1 MDPFL
6 GETSLRHD
14 GRDGSIF
21 ATTLDG
27 RPVALKKYHN
37 DDAFCTE
44 TMAYDCIARCDAL
57 AGRVPRYHGPR
68 ASGSD
73 KAILLELL
81 REPDLARASQRLS
94 SDELRRYHEQL
105 RQTILLLHDQARLYH
120 GDIRRE
126 NIIIQDG
133 KALLLD
139 FSAARLQADLDAGEW
154 KEGKAGRPRRARLAL
169 PHVAV
174 GLYLRDLVT
183 AAAAPQHRP
192 VDQTKV
198 KQLLDIIHQPH
209 RNLLAAVQECVPEPE
224 PEVALAL
231 EKGLQTNSHHF
242 SARNVLLA
250 CIKRTEQ
257 PSAPLSPRRRSD
269 PSTDVL
275 FILRH
280 RAAQC
285 AAFHEVLASPSAP
298 GNSRPEQDASALF
311 VAATDYFLAAH
322 AENSP
327 LHPTVLDLRLEHAV
341 HVSYQLRPDD
351 AAAICTEA
359 LDPLFGPGTADSNA
373 PSTCGSSAV
382 RHIAFLLE
390 TLVPRVGDGR
400 LKERAECLLKRAR
413 EVGIL
418 VGDTDGER

>member
-21 ATTLDG
+21 ATTLNG
-27 RPVALKKYHN
+27 RPIALKKYHN
-37 DDAFCTE
+37 NDVFCTE

-81 REPDLARASQRLS
+81 REPDLTRA
-94 SDELRRYHEQL
+94 
-105 RQTILLLHDQARLYH
+105 
-120 GDIRRE
+120 
-126 NIIIQDG
+126 
-133 KALLLD
+133 
-139 FSAARLQADLDAGEW
+139 SAARLQADLDAGEW
-154 KEGKAGRPRRARLAL
+154 KEGKADDLAEL
-169 PHVAV
+169 DWLFRILRSDYAAQD
-174 GLYLRDLVT
+174 LRDLVT

-192 VDQTKV
+192 VNQTKV

-231 EKGLQTNSHHF
+231 AKGLQTNSHHF

-257 PSAPLSPRRRSD
+257 PSALLSPRRRSD

-285 AAFHEVLASPSAP
+285 AAFYEVLASPSAP

-327 LHPTVLDLRLEHAV
+327 LHPTVLNLRLEHAV

-373 PSTCGSSAV
+373 PSTCGSLAV

-390 TLVPRVGDGR
+390 TLVPWVGDGR

>member
-1 MDPFL
+1 M
-6 GETSLRHD
+6 
-14 GRDGSIF
+14 
-21 ATTLDG
+21 
-27 RPVALKKYHN
+27 
-37 DDAFCTE
+37 
-44 TMAYDCIARCDAL
+44 
-57 AGRVPRYHGPR
+57 
-68 ASGSD
+68 
-73 KAILLELL
+73 
-81 REPDLARASQRLS
+81 
-94 SDELRRYHEQL
+94 
-105 RQTILLLHDQARLYH
+105 
-120 GDIRRE
+120 
-126 NIIIQDG
+126 
-133 KALLLD
+133 
-139 FSAARLQADLDAGEW
+139 
-154 KEGKAGRPRRARLAL
+154 
-169 PHVAV
+169 
-174 GLYLRDLVT
+174 
-183 AAAAPQHRP
+183 
-192 VDQTKV
+192 
-198 KQLLDIIHQPH
+198 
-209 RNLLAAVQECVPEPE
+209 PEPE

-231 EKGLQTNSHHF
+231 AKGLQTNSHYF

-250 CIKRTEQ
+250 YIKRTEQ

-298 GNSRPEQDASALF
+298 GNSRPEQDASVLF
-311 VAATDYFLAAH
+311 VAAH
-322 AENSP
+322 AENSS

-359 LDPLFGPGTADSNA
+359 LDPLFRPGTADSNA

>member
-1 MDPFL
+1 MNPRL

-37 DDAFCTE
+37 DDAFRTE
-44 TMAYDCIARCDAL
+44 TTVYDCIARCDAL

-81 REPDLARASQRLS
+81 REPDL
-94 SDELRRYHEQL
+94 
-105 RQTILLLHDQARLYH
+105 TILLLHDQAHLYH

-139 FSAARLQADLDAGEW
+139 FSAARLQAGLDAEEW
-154 KEGKAGRPRRARLAL
+154 YEGKGDDLGELDLLFRMLRSDYAAQD
-169 PHVAV
+169 
-174 GLYLRDLVT
+174 LRDLVT

-198 KQLLDIIHQPH
+198 KQLLDTVHQPH

-224 PEVALAL
+224 PELALAL
-231 EKGLQTNSHHF
+231 AKGLQTNSHHF

-257 PSAPLSPRRRSD
+257 PSTPLSPPRRSE
-269 PSTDVL
+269 PSNDLL
-275 FILRH
+275 FTLKH

-285 AAFHEVLASPSAP
+285 AAFHKVLASPSAP
-298 GNSRPEQDASALF
+298 GNSRPEHDASALF

-327 LHPTVLDLRLEHAV
+327 LHPTVLDLRLKHAV
-341 HVSYQLRPDD
+341 HVSHQLRPDD

-373 PSTCGSSAV
+373 PSARGSSAV
-382 RHIAFLLE
+382 RHIALLLE
-390 TLVPRVGDGR
+390 MLVPRVGDGR

-418 VGDTDGER
+418 MEDTDGER

>member
-6 GETSLRHD
+6 GETSLWYD

-27 RPVALKKYHN
+27 RPVPLKKYHN

-105 RQTILLLHDQARLYH
+105 RQIILLLHDQARLYH

-154 KEGKAGRPRRARLAL
+154 KEGKADDLAEL
-169 PHVAV
+169 DWLFRMLRSDYAAQD
-174 GLYLRDLVT
+174 LRDLVT

-192 VDQTKV
+192 VYQTK
-198 KQLLDIIHQPH
+198 
-209 RNLLAAVQECVPEPE
+209 ECVPEPE

-231 EKGLQTNSHHF
+231 AKGLQTNSHHF

-257 PSAPLSPRRRSD
+257 PSAPLSPRRRLD

-298 GNSRPEQDASALF
+298 GNSRPEQDASVLF
-311 VAATDYFLAAH
+311 VAAH

-359 LDPLFGPGTADSNA
+359 LDPLFRPGTADSNA